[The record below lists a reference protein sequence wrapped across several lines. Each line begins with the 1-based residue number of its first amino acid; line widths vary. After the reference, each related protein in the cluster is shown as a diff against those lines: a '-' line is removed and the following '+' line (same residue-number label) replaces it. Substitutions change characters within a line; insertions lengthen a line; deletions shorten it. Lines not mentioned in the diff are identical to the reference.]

1 MMNGNQRRRKRFRKR
16 DEKRENYTNIENW
29 IPKTKL
35 GKEVMEGKITSI
47 DQIFESGNKIME
59 PEIVD
64 FLLPGIEHE
73 IILIGGSPGKGG
85 GKRRTPAKRT
95 ARMHKSGRRFNTT
108 CMIVAGNKDGY
119 VGIGI
124 GKAPDFQNAA
134 EKALK
139 KAKMSIIPVK
149 RGCGNWECNCGG
161 KHSIPFEVVGK
172 EGSVKAVL
180 KPAPKGLGLC
190 VSDSM
195 KKVMMLAGIKD
206 MWTKSYGKTSTR
218 TNYIKAVFKALK
230 KLNTMKS

>member
-1 MMNGNQRRRKRFRKR
+1 MKRKSRFKNSKR
-16 DEKRENYTNIENW
+16 PRENYTNIEEW
-29 IPKTKL
+29 VPKTKL
-35 GKEVMEGKITSI
+35 GKDVIEGKVSSL
-47 DQIFESGNKIME
+47 DQIFEEGRKIME

-64 FLLPGIEHE
+64 FIIPGIEHE

-108 CMIVAGNKDGY
+108 CLVVAGNKDGY

-124 GKAPDFQNAA
+124 GKAPDFQNAIG
-134 EKALK
+134 KALK
-139 KAKMSIIPVK
+139 KAKMSIVPIR

-161 KHSIPFEVVGK
+161 NHSIPFEVRGK
-172 EGSVKAVL
+172 EGSATAVL

-190 VSDSM
+190 VSDST
-195 KKVMMLAGIKD
+195 KKLMTLAGIKD
-206 MWTKSYGKTSTR
+206 LWIKSYGRTSTR